1 VRPHSLR
8 TRLRD
13 ERGFTLVEV
22 LVVVIIVGLL
32 AAIALP
38 QMLNQTKR
46 AGDASSKADATNLA
60 LQVETCNV
68 EAHDYTKCDSQ
79 AEIEAASGTI
89 GATWG
94 SDPGQ
99 VEVSDSSTDTYTVVG
114 HSTTGARFVIALAAD
129 GHKDRNCVPQGH
141 GGCPADG
148 NW

>member
-1 VRPHSLR
+1 MRPRLFPHP
-8 TRLRD
+8 LRD
-13 ERGFTLVEV
+13 ERGFTFMEM
-22 LVVVIIVGLL
+22 LVVMIIIGLL

-46 AGDASSKADATNLA
+46 AGDATSKADVTNLA

-68 EAHDYTKCDSQ
+68 EAHDFTKCDSET
-79 AEIEAASGTI
+79 EIHDSSGTI

-94 SDPGQ
+94 TDLGQ
-99 VEVSDSSTDTYTVVG
+99 VEVSDSTGDTYTVVG
-114 HSTTGARFVIALAAD
+114 HSSTGARFVIAEGAD
-129 GHKDRNCVPQGH
+129 GHKDRNCLPHGS